1 MTRNK
6 CEKPCVWNSGHME
19 RLNKHMLCF
28 KRRGIVSDIAIFWE
42 KCSAWEWKEKK
53 KKKRHGCQG
62 TSNEKQGTWMPKFSL
77 KHWCSTLIS
86 VWLFCNIQWHHRSVL
101 LETCVKGI
109 DMWELLEIGWN
120 YSLWTWVYSSSDPSS
135 QFLKGCPINFQS
147 TLK

>member
-1 MTRNK
+1 MWK
-6 CEKPCVWNSGHME
+6 A
-19 RLNKHMLCF
+19 LCLELGPHGAF
-28 KRRGIVSDIAIFWE
+28 KQAYAVFQKKRHSFRHCHFLGKMFSVRV
-42 KCSAWEWKEKK
+42 KRKK